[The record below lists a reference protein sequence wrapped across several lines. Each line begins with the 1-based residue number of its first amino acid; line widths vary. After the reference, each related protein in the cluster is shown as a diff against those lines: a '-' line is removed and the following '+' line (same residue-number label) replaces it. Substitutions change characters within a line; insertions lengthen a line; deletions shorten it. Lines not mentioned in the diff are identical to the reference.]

1 MILRRR
7 WFWRVL
13 LVVYLAAVAY
23 VCFAGQ
29 GSLPDFGDW
38 KFPIPADKC
47 VHFLLFLPWP
57 ILACLSVLPS
67 VVPVGP
73 SAASGSSSVMPG
85 SSSVMPGSD
94 RASNVRTVVVLLII
108 TIIGC
113 GLAGAT
119 EYVQGLL
126 PYRSRDILDFIADCL
141 GLLTGALLFAAF
153 YPFLRKSGTR

>member
-57 ILACLSVLPS
+57 ILACLSVLPGRPSAVPVSSS
-67 VVPVGP
+67 VVPG
-73 SAASGSSSVMPG
+73 G
-85 SSSVMPGSD
+85 D

-141 GLLTGALLFAAF
+141 GLLGGALLFAAF

>member
-1 MILRRR
+1 MILKSRI
-7 WFWRVL
+7 FWRIL

-29 GSLPDFGDW
+29 GSLPKFEDW
-38 KFPIPADKC
+38 PFPIPADKC

-57 ILACLSVLPS
+57 ILACLSVLK
-67 VVPVGP
+67 PV
-73 SAASGSSSVMPG
+73 SE
-85 SSSVMPGSD
+85 
-94 RASNVRTVVVLLII
+94 RTKTVVVLLII

-119 EYVQGLL
+119 EYIQGLL
-126 PYRSRDILDFIADCL
+126 PYRSRDIMDFTADSL

>member
-57 ILACLSVLPS
+57 ILACLSVLRPN
-67 VVPVGP
+67 
-73 SAASGSSSVMPG
+73 
-85 SSSVMPGSD
+85 D
-94 RASNVRTVVVLLII
+94 ERRVRTVVVLLII
-108 TIIGC
+108 TILGC

>member
-57 ILACLSVLPS
+57 ILACLSVLRPN
-67 VVPVGP
+67 
-73 SAASGSSSVMPG
+73 
-85 SSSVMPGSD
+85 D
-94 RASNVRTVVVLLII
+94 ERRVRTVVVLLII

>member
-38 KFPIPADKC
+38 IFPIPADKC

-57 ILACLSVLPS
+57 ILACLSVLPGRPSTAPS
-67 VVPVGP
+67 VIH
-73 SAASGSSSVMPG
+73 
-85 SSSVMPGSD
+85 GSD